1 MIMNMYM
8 WYSLIKS
15 SCKIKVFTNFLIDVE
30 QDQKPLVWG
39 EPETSNKKSILTPW
53 KKMNSMVRT
62 TSNLSSTSSKRG
74 YKPTSRRST
83 PSTPTKYE
91 RKCSLVLI
99 LYLILIYN
107 LQSYDWKSL
116 SILNKKKI
124 SFILWAINIKTSR
137 FLKRNLLYHCR
148 F

>member
-1 MIMNMYM
+1 M
-8 WYSLIKS
+8 IKS
-15 SCKIKVFTNFLIDVE
+15 SCKIQVFTYFMIDVE
-30 QDQKPLVWG
+30 QDQKPFVWG

-116 SILNKKKI
+116 SILKKKKI

-137 FLKRNLLYHCR
+137 FLKRNFLYHCR

>member
-1 MIMNMYM
+1 MI
-8 WYSLIKS
+8 SLIKS
-15 SCKIKVFTNFLIDVE
+15 SCKIKVFTNFMIDVE

-39 EPETSNKKSILTPW
+39 EPESSNKKSILPPW

-91 RKCSLVLI
+91 RKGSLVLI

-116 SILNKKKI
+116 SILKKKKI

-137 FLKRNLLYHCR
+137 FLKRNFLYHCR

>member
-1 MIMNMYM
+1 MHVYV
-8 WYSLIKS
+8 IKS
-15 SCKIKVFTNFLIDVE
+15 SCKIQVFTNFMIDVE

-107 LQSYDWKSL
+107 LQS
-116 SILNKKKI
+116 
-124 SFILWAINIKTSR
+124 FVNIEKEEDQ
-137 FLKRNLLYHCR
+137 FHFMGYKY
-148 F
+148 

>member
-1 MIMNMYM
+1 MIMNMHVYV
-8 WYSLIKS
+8 IKS
-15 SCKIKVFTNFLIDVE
+15 SCNIQVFTNFMIDVE

-39 EPETSNKKSILTPW
+39 EPEISNKKSILTPW
-53 KKMNSMVRT
+53 KKMSSMVRT

-74 YKPTSRRST
+74 YKPTSRHST

-107 LQSYDWKSL
+107 LQSFVNIEKEEDQ
-116 SILNKKKI
+116 
-124 SFILWAINIKTSR
+124 FHWAINIKTSR
-137 FLKRNLLYHCR
+137 FLKRNFLYHCR

>member
-1 MIMNMYM
+1 M
-8 WYSLIKS
+8 
-15 SCKIKVFTNFLIDVE
+15 IDVE

-91 RKCSLVLI
+91 RKCSLI
-99 LYLILIYN
+99 HYLILIYTAYKVMTEKVY
-107 LQSYDWKSL
+107 QY
-116 SILNKKKI
+116 
-124 SFILWAINIKTSR
+124 
-137 FLKRNLLYHCR
+137 
-148 F
+148 